1 VAEVLLVV
9 AAFGLPLVLG
19 VLTAYLARPWW
30 WGALAAIA
38 LFWIAAL
45 APAPEEGE
53 SRIAGGDIAFLL
65 VVSLVVAGL
74 TWLGAWAYR
83 RLRGRAGA

>member
-1 VAEVLLVV
+1 VAEVILVV
-9 AAFGLPLVLG
+9 AAFGLPLALG

-30 WGALAAIA
+30 WGALVAIA
-38 LFWIAAL
+38 LFWIAAI
-45 APAPEEGE
+45 APEPEEGE
-53 SRIAGGDIAFLL
+53 SRLAAGDVVFLL

-83 RLRGRAGA
+83 RLHGPVRA